1 MRQYA
6 RIGRLGRNFR
16 SSKPPKLRDMKDVRT
31 VSKRSNKSRDTSK
44 LRLRNGSSSPRYSQ
58 GGPVSLLSRHWGG
71 FTKLDTR
78 FKTLSLLAVAIAT
91 LRLCGRASINSG
103 FVRLPPE
110 AHLLTSD
117 QISTS
122 VSLPGT
128 ENAPLNSSA
137 QTVLESKVPTDKQH
151 RGDAVDDLK
160 PVLVTGNL
168 TVGTLATGNRTA
180 GPESFSRNTHI
191 FYNIFIPD
199 DLATGGKGTDR
210 AYRIISEQLLQIAQ
224 SYVGGYFNSESRS
237 TNATTPH
244 RVTIHYTTIGPTNL
258 LTESRMNQPT
268 EFCGAYS
275 NFQCHHMA
283 HFTNGSESYTLEQ
296 LRQHCVAHSADR
308 VVYLHSKGSYHA
320 NYKNEAWRK
329 ALTFGATAKECVDPP
344 DDRCTVCGIL
354 FYTQFTNFIPGN
366 MFSAKCDYVSKLL
379 SPLDEFPKK
388 QKEAAGE
395 ALLLRVR
402 RQLTSNL
409 LPDQVDFFGL
419 DRYSPEHWIGMFL
432 AAVQACG
439 MTLF

>member
-1 MRQYA
+1 
-6 RIGRLGRNFR
+6 
-16 SSKPPKLRDMKDVRT
+16 MKDVRT
-31 VSKRSNKSRDTSK
+31 FSKRSNKSQDTSK
-44 LRLRNGSSSPRYSQ
+44 LRLRNGSSSPRYSR

-71 FTKLDTR
+71 LAKLDSR
-78 FKTLSLLAVAIAT
+78 FKALSLLAATIAT
-91 LRLCGRASINSG
+91 LRLCERASINSG
-103 FVRLPPE
+103 FVRPPSE
-110 AHLLTSD
+110 AHLLTNN

-122 VSLPGT
+122 VSVPGT

-137 QTVLESKVPTDKQH
+137 QTVLESKLPTHKQH
-151 RGDAVDDLK
+151 RGDAADDLK

-168 TVGTLATGNRTA
+168 TAEA
-180 GPESFSRNTHI
+180 ESFSRNTHI

-199 DLATGGKGTDR
+199 DLATGGKGTNR
-210 AYRIISEQLLQIAQ
+210 AYRIVSEQLLQIAQ
-224 SYVGGYFNSESRS
+224 SYAGGYFNSESRS

-258 LTESRMNQPT
+258 LAESRMNHPS

-275 NFQCHHMA
+275 NFKCHHLA

-296 LRQHCVAHSADR
+296 LRQHCMAHSADR

-320 NYKNEAWRK
+320 NHKNEAWRK
-329 ALTFGATAKECVDPP
+329 ALTFGATAKECVNPP

-409 LPDQVDFFGL
+409 LHDQVDFFGL
-419 DRYSPEHWIGMFL
+419 DRYSPEHWIGMFVGV
-432 AAVQACG
+432 VQVCG
-439 MTLF
+439 CRSSVWMLLCLKN